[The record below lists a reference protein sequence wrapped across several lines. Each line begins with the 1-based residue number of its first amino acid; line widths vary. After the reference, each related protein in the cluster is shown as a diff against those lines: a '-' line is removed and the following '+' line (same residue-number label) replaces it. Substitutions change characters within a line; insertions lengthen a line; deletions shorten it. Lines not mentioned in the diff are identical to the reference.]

1 MARGDARV
9 AVRGEFSMKAPS
21 VAPGA
26 PLFATTV
33 RTKPALE
40 APVKGDTHR
49 TVVAATLLT
58 KTLPKEST
66 ASH

>member
-1 MARGDARV
+1 
-9 AVRGEFSMKAPS
+9 MKAPS